1 MSTQPRT
8 LKKTEV
14 RKRSIIFSLTHNLS
28 DIEEAAQEISL
39 IYLTVNENEIDQVLL
54 RDFPKDWIFLAT
66 AKILL

>member
-39 IYLTVNENEIDQVLL
+39 IYLTVNENEID
-54 RDFPKDWIFLAT
+54 
-66 AKILL
+66 